1 MVKFENGNEK
11 KVKMVMKKTVVLA
24 LEIWTLKLVGER
36 VGLGF
41 AKYERVGLMERS
53 MPSPVAKPEI

>member
-1 MVKFENGNEK
+1 
-11 KVKMVMKKTVVLA
+11 MVMKKTVVLA